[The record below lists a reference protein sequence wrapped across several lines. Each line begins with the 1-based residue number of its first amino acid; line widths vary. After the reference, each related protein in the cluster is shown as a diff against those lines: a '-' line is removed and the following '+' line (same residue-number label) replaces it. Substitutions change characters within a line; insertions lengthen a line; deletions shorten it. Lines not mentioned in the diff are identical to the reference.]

1 MYESV
6 TLSLSGN
13 STILSV
19 NYFPALNV
27 YEDSE
32 IALLCLQTFN
42 SFPNIN
48 STNNRLEI
56 EIIPSLSHRR
66 KMKTFEIILEEG
78 CYEIEDINNKITKE
92 LFHFNNQYETQL
104 TFNVSIDPVDF
115 RTYIK
120 CNGIVKLNI
129 SNSIASVLGFK
140 KSSYKPSHE
149 AHRSEKSVNL
159 NTINSIKVMCNIAH
173 GSFNNQL
180 QSHSIYEFFPS
191 GRTGTKV
198 VQSPLNLIYYRLNKT
213 DINSITVQLVDQ
225 NNNPIDNLDEALTV
239 VLHIKRRGFHY

>member
-1 MYESV
+1 MYESI
-6 TLSLSGN
+6 TLSLTGN
-13 STILSV
+13 TTILST
-19 NYFPALNV
+19 NYFPSLNV

-32 IALLCLQTFN
+32 IALTCLQTCN
-42 SFPNIN
+42 LFPNIN

-56 EIIPSLSHRR
+56 KAIPSLNHTR
-66 KMKTFEIILEEG
+66 KVETFIFILEEG
-78 CYEIEDINNKITKE
+78 CYEIEDINNKIAKE
-92 LFHFNNQYETQL
+92 LFHFNNECRTKL

-120 CNGIVKLNI
+120 CNGILMLNI
-129 SNSIASVLGFK
+129 PNSMASVFGFEK
-140 KSSYKPSHE
+140 RTYEPMYE
-149 AHRSEKSVNL
+149 AQRSGKAANL

-173 GSFNNQL
+173 GSFSNQL

-198 VQSPLNLIYYRLNKT
+198 IQSPLNLIYYRLNKT

-225 NNNPIDNLDEALTV
+225 NNNPIDNFNETLTV
-239 VLHIKRRGFHY
+239 VLHIKRHESHY